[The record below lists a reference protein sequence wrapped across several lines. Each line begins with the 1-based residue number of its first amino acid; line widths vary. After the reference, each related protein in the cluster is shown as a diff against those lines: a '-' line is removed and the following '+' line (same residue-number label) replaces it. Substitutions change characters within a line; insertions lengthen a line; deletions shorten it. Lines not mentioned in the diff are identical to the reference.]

1 MNKWTMAAKRRKA
14 EIDEAE
20 EQANDLKILLDAMPP
35 GQRKKLLEDEVCGI
49 VLRKYGITE

>member
-1 MNKWTMAAKRRKA
+1 MSKWTIAAKRRKA